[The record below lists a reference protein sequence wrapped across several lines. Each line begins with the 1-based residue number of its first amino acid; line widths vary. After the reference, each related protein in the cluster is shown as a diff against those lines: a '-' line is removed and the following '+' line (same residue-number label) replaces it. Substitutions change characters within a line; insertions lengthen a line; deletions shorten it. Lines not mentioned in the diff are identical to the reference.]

1 MLREEITELLMD
13 LEGQPR
19 PMEDLKIDIISLL
32 EDEDVDVEEWPEKID
47 LKKILNLNSEASI
60 RLTAARILY
69 QLDVEGVDIVGSGYL
84 DDDEEWERYNDILDQ
99 E

>member
-1 MLREEITELLMD
+1 MLRDEITELLMD

-32 EDEDVDVEEWPEKID
+32 EDEDVDIEEWPEKID
-47 LKKILNLNSEASI
+47 LKKILNLRSEASI
-60 RLTAARILY
+60 KLTAARILY
-69 QLDVEGVDIVGSGYL
+69 RLDVEGIDIVGAGYL

>member
-1 MLREEITELLMD
+1 MLRDEITELLMD

-32 EDEDVDVEEWPEKID
+32 EDEDVEIEEWPKKVD
-47 LKKILNLNSEASI
+47 LKKLLNLKSEISI
-60 RLTAARILY
+60 KLTAARILY
-69 QLDVEGVDIVGSGYL
+69 NLDVEGIDIVGGGYL